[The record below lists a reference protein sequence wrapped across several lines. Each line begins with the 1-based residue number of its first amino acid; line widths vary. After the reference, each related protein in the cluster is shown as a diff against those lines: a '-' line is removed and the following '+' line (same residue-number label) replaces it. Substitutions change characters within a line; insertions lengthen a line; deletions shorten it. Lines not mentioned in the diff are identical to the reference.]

1 MLSVSLDTVR
11 IFLHVL
17 AATVWVGG
25 QIVLAGLV
33 PRLRTFGPE
42 VTKSAANG
50 FAMVAW
56 PAFGLAFITGIWNM
70 LAVDYSNVSGWTAT
84 LGIKILLVVAAGGS
98 AALHATSAK
107 RSIMAATG
115 AAGGI
120 LALVI
125 LFLGIMLSNPATED
139 LL

>member
-1 MLSVSLDTVR
+1 MLSVSLDNIR
-11 IFLHVL
+11 LFLHVL

-42 VTKSAANG
+42 ATKTAANG
-50 FAMVAW
+50 FALVAW
-56 PAFGLAFITGIWNM
+56 PAFVLAFVTGIWNM
-70 LAVDYSNVSGWTAT
+70 MVSDYSETPGWSAT
-84 LGIKILLVVAAGGS
+84 LGLKILLVVAAGGS
-98 AALHATSAK
+98 AALHSTSQK
-107 RSIMAATG
+107 RSIMAITG

-125 LFLGIMLSNPATED
+125 LFLGIMLSFPAT
-139 LL
+139 